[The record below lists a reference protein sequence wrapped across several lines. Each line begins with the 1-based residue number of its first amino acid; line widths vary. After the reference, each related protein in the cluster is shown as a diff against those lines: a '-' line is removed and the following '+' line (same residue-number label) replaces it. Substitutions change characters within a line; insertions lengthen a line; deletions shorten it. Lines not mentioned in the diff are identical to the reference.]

1 MGQLFKPT
9 FVDQHCVTVA
19 SDKGEARG
27 HDNKDL
33 VALSLVS
40 HHHAACQAYGVNAGR
55 QRLRRRKSAEA
66 QGLELSWFDF
76 DRFTVLALGDL
87 PVAKFVWSQ
96 SATIP
101 SPLLFF
107 ANLAI
112 DAMNE

>member
-27 HDNKDL
+27 HDDKDL

-40 HHHAACQAYGVNAGR
+40 HHHAA
-55 QRLRRRKSAEA
+55 
-66 QGLELSWFDF
+66 
-76 DRFTVLALGDL
+76 VLALGDL

-96 SATIP
+96 AP
-101 SPLLFF
+101 RNAPLLFL
-107 ANLAI
+107 ANLHQ
-112 DAMNE
+112 

>member
-27 HDNKDL
+27 HDDKDL

-40 HHHAACQAYGVNAGR
+40 HHHAA
-55 QRLRRRKSAEA
+55 
-66 QGLELSWFDF
+66 
-76 DRFTVLALGDL
+76 VLALGDL